1 MKRILIT
8 LVCFCSLSACLAQ
21 TNSVPMQLQDVP
33 EWQGPR
39 KIPPQLPSVSYDDTG
54 LYIVSPYYIE
64 EAQVII
70 RDEQGTCLYSNSAS
84 LPLAT
89 LVMLSLP
96 SSILNDMYS
105 VELLYDSI
113 HLIGYF

>member
-1 MKRILIT
+1 
-8 LVCFCSLSACLAQ
+8 
-21 TNSVPMQLQDVP
+21 MQLQDVP

-39 KIPPQLPSVSYDDTG
+39 KVPPQLPSVSYDDTG
-54 LYIVSPYYIE
+54 LYILSPYYIE

-70 RDEQGTCLYSNSAS
+70 RNEQGTCLYSNTVL

-89 LVMLSLP
+89 LVMLTLP
-96 SSILNDMYS
+96 FSILNDIYS
-105 VELLYDSI
+105 VELLYGSI